1 MTNNLSLR
9 MAYDKDGDI
18 LDLSLG
24 EPKEAV
30 SREIEDD
37 LFIRIDPETDEV
49 VGILVLNFE
58 KWFEDIKEFRT
69 LPVLGTFE
77 IPSKAA

>member
-1 MTNNLSLR
+1 MTNSLR
-9 MAYDKDGDI
+9 MAYDKEGDI

-24 EPKEAV
+24 EPKEAI

-37 LFIRIDPETDEV
+37 LFVRIDPQSNEV
-49 VGILVLNFE
+49 VGISILNFE
-58 KWFEDIKEFRT
+58 KWFEDMKDFRT

-77 IPSKAA
+77 IPPKAA

>member
-1 MTNNLSLR
+1 
-9 MAYDKDGDI
+9 MAYDKEGDI

-24 EPKEAV
+24 EPKEAI

-37 LFIRIDPETDEV
+37 LFVRIDPQSNEV
-49 VGILVLNFE
+49 VGISILNFE
-58 KWFEDIKEFRT
+58 KWFEDMKDFRT

-77 IPSKAA
+77 IPPKAA